1 MVENN
6 RRDPARVLLSLVRVW
21 LPVVM
26 AVTGIGLIVAGGAR
40 VHAREG
46 IFEDTL
52 QGGGILQST
61 LAAFGLALLLI
72 ALIVWMINWLFRMSL
87 DSNRER
93 DREEE
98 AREYFDRH
106 GRWPGE

>member
-6 RRDPARVLLSLVRVW
+6 RREPAPVLLSLVRVW

-26 AVTGIGLIVAGGAR
+26 AVTGIALIVAGGAQ

-46 IFEDTL
+46 VLEDTL
-52 QGGGILQST
+52 QGRGILDNT

-72 ALIVWMINWLFRMSL
+72 ALMVWMINWLFRMSL

-93 DREEE
+93 DREEQ